1 MLEDKICKCRW
12 TNNEE
17 MQIAAAV
24 SSLLFKKLLR
34 QKSGGK
40 KSANPFWKLTE
51 QDVVTILT
59 VGNYDTGGCTARV

>member
-1 MLEDKICKCRW
+1 
-12 TNNEE
+12 
-17 MQIAAAV
+17 MQIAATV

-34 QKSGGK
+34 QKLGGK